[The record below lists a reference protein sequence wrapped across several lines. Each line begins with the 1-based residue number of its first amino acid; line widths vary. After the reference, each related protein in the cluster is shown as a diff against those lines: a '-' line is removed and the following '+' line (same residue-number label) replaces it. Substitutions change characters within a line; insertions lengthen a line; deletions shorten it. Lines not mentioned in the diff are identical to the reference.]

1 MNEKYQINEL
11 SEENMKLIYDVYE
24 WEHHLNE
31 LYSVN
36 QQEKISEEVEI
47 VNKFFLNKYRIDI
60 KAYFAETVNGRTII
74 KLYPELD
81 SDDDEIFNS
90 IKNIKREI
98 SNYYINSSFWAFDNI
113 DYSDPEACKKLVKY
127 ALISN
132 PTSIVLTDINQVE
145 FLDDI
150 SVINLAKDLK
160 KSRTIY
166 AEKSQFI

>member
-1 MNEKYQINEL
+1 MPLVKGKAAKTKKGF
-11 SEENMKLIYDVYE
+11 SE
-24 WEHHLNE
+24 
-31 LYSVN
+31 
-36 QQEKISEEVEI
+36 
-47 VNKFFLNKYRIDI
+47 
-60 KAYFAETVNGRTII
+60 
-74 KLYPELD
+74 
-81 SDDDEIFNS
+81 
-90 IKNIKREI
+90 NIKREI